1 MFKVINENYYVDLD
15 KIEEY
20 TSLKSVS
27 GETQVHFVKYETIKL
42 MLEIILSE
50 PEEIDE
56 QMGFKSANTPIP
68 FKLAFN
74 TLLMK
79 GIINKL

>member
-15 KIEEY
+15 KIEDY

-56 QMGFKSANTPIP
+56 QVVFKSTNVPIP

>member
-15 KIEEY
+15 KIEDY

-56 QMGFKSANTPIP
+56 QMGFKSTSTPIP

>member
-15 KIEEY
+15 KIEDY

-56 QMGFKSANTPIP
+56 QVGFKSTNVPIT

-79 GIINKL
+79 CIINKL

>member
-15 KIEEY
+15 KIEDY

-42 MLEIILSE
+42 MLEIKH
-50 PEEIDE
+50 
-56 QMGFKSANTPIP
+56 F
-68 FKLAFN
+68 
-74 TLLMK
+74 
-79 GIINKL
+79 